1 MQKNPNVF
9 VKQKKKTNKNNN
21 NINNKVG
28 QRNTRYLA
36 KASARKYLYL
46 TKKKISCP
54 PATAVAAAVAAAS
67 GYNNDSP
74 NALPLLPASDRFPSF
89 APPIS
94 SSAFAQTTHP
104 LPLSETLLSP
114 SLYAVWRRGGRALTI
129 VAPRSS
135 AAGHDGCAH
144 FLPSFFFFFW
154 GRRMCA
160 LLGRQKF

>member
-1 MQKNPNVF
+1 
-9 VKQKKKTNKNNN
+9 
-21 NINNKVG
+21 
-28 QRNTRYLA
+28 
-36 KASARKYLYL
+36 LYL
-46 TKKKISCP
+46 TKKKNSCP

-144 FLPSFFFFFW
+144 FLPSFFFFF
-154 GRRMCA
+154 
-160 LLGRQKF
+160 LGAPGWRPFGWPEILAFLHSFRGGPAHPRGINFFLTKLKLI